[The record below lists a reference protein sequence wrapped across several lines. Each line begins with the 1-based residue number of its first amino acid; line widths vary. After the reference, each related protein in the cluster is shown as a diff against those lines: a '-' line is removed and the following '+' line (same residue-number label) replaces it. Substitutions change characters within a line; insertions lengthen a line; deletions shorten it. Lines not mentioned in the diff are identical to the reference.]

1 MNITTKYHQD
11 ALKKE
16 TAKNR
21 DLLARTTKGQ
31 SSPYGK
37 AKHHDGHNRNAKRGM
52 AMSQTESA
60 QALQAKA
67 KNYLV
72 SRTVNKNS
80 HYSNR
85 LYDSVERN
93 DSNRLDSTEELLAGI
108 KELDKVDISRYSAL
122 YSRSQAI
129 NTKRK
134 YQEP

>member
-1 MNITTKYHQD
+1 
-11 ALKKE
+11 
-16 TAKNR
+16 
-21 DLLARTTKGQ
+21 
-31 SSPYGK
+31 
-37 AKHHDGHNRNAKRGM
+37 
-52 AMSQTESA
+52 MSQTESA

-72 SRTVNKNS
+72 SRTVNQNS

-122 YSRSQAI
+122 YSRSQAV